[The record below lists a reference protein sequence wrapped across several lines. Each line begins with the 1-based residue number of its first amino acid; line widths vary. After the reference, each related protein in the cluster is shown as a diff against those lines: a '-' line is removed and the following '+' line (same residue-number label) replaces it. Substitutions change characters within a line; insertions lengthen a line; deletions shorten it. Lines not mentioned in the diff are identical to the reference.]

1 MENIKEIKE
10 KTFKIFKFTVFT
22 TTAAFLVSNLTALI
36 IVTLM
41 KLDCY
46 IVLKI
51 IKYRQFQK
59 HIQNRESSA
68 PSLLDRD
75 FSFSQENESN

>member
-1 MENIKEIKE
+1 MDDIKEIKE
-10 KTFKIFKFTVFT
+10 KSFKIFKFTVLT
-22 TTAAFLVSNLTALI
+22 TTTAFLVSNLTALI

-46 IVLKI
+46 IVLKV
-51 IKYRQFQK
+51 IKYRRFQK
-59 HIQNRESSA
+59 DIQNRESSV

-75 FSFSQENESN
+75 FSFSQKNKSN